1 MKKIINLTLLIIWMI
16 VIFLF
21 SSADSKKSIAT
32 SDKVIDTG
40 ITITE
45 SISGNKTS
53 SESKEKTI
61 DDLTVVVRKFAHF
74 TEYVILGILM
84 INCLK
89 DYNLKKVILISIVL
103 CILYASSDEIHQ
115 YFVGR
120 TSSIFDVCIDSI
132 GSLTGIFTYK
142 KIKFLSNKRI

>member
-1 MKKIINLTLLIIWMI
+1 MKRIMNLTLLIIWMI

-21 SSADSKKSIAT
+21 SSASSNKSIAT
-32 SDKVIDTG
+32 SDKVINTG

-53 SESKEKTI
+53 NEVKEKTI
-61 DDLTVVVRKFAHF
+61 DDLTFIVRKLAHF

-89 DYNLKKVILISIVL
+89 DYNLKKVVLISIIL
-103 CILYASSDEIHQ
+103 CVLYACSDEIHQ

-120 TSSIFDVCIDSI
+120 TARVFDVFIDSL
-132 GSLTGIFTYK
+132 GSIVGIFVYK
-142 KIKFLSNKRI
+142 KTKFLSNKRI